1 MSPTSPRP
9 STSEKI
15 AVKDGF
21 PDLEA
26 QESNGSAKT
35 TLAFDTS
42 SPSFL
47 NRIEE
52 SPVLQT
58 LLSYPAPGS
67 LEIKSTSWL
76 DGVRGVAAFGVY
88 LFHATGPWAS
98 LVPAWHA
105 DSDQNNI
112 FQLPLIRTF
121 FVSGGAAVAV
131 FFALSGYVL
140 TYRSLKCMRTGQ
152 RDKIYPA
159 VASSM
164 FRRGFRLYLP
174 PIFLTFCEMVATRF
188 GFTPP
193 LNFTFVA
200 EPSLSAQFVD
210 WVVDMNYFINPFH
223 TFTKAMQ
230 GIIAHPKYDAVLW
243 TIPIEFWGSF
253 VVYTLLLL
261 LAKIPSNRVRMLFV
275 FIYAIFSMLMG
286 SWNLFCFSSGM
297 LIADFN
303 LGQEESNTVPT
314 IDRPSRFRLIW
325 TTIFAVA
332 FYAAGFPTL
341 IYDEGK
347 QNPMPGFEV
356 LRAIIPTS
364 LALEDHSR
372 FIWSLSGVALL
383 ASISQLPIKAMFET
397 NFCQYLGK
405 ISFMLYLMHEFC
417 LILFGLR
424 FSEILMAITGV
435 VPKSGTLVYWIV
447 CATWFWMFTA
457 VVFALAALAERCV
470 DAPSVRFAK
479 ALERR
484 CLKVYKSLW

>member
-15 AVKDGF
+15 AGQEAF
-21 PDLEA
+21 QDLEA
-26 QESNGSAKT
+26 QESNGGPKATS
-35 TLAFDTS
+35 AFDTS
-42 SPSFL
+42 SSSFL
-47 NRIEE
+47 DRLEE
-52 SPVLQT
+52 STVIQKF
-58 LLSYPAPGS
+58 LSYPAPGS
-67 LEIKSTSWL
+67 LELKSTSWL
-76 DGVRGVAAFGVY
+76 DGVRGVAALGVY
-88 LFHATGPWAS
+88 IFHAMGPWAS

-105 DSDQNNI
+105 DSNQNNI
-112 FQLPLIRTF
+112 FQLPLIRTI

-174 PIFLTFCEMVATRF
+174 PMVLTFCEMVATRF

-200 EPSLSAQFVD
+200 EPTLAAQFVD
-210 WVVDMNYFINPFH
+210 WVTDMNYFINPFH
-223 TFTKAMQ
+223 TFQKAMQ

-261 LAKIPSNRVRMLFV
+261 LAKIPSNRLRMLLV
-275 FIYAIFSMLMG
+275 AIYAIFSMQMG
-286 SWNLFCFSSGM
+286 SWNLFCFASGM

-314 IDRPSRFRLIW
+314 VDRPSRFRLIW

-341 IYDEGK
+341 VYDDGK

-364 LALEDHSR
+364 LAMEDHSR

-447 CATWFWMFTA
+447 CGTWFWTFTV
-457 VVFALAALAERCV
+457 VVFALAAQAERWV
-470 DAPSVRFAK
+470 DAPSVKFAK
-479 ALERR
+479 GLERR
-484 CLKVYKSLW
+484 CLKLYKNLQ